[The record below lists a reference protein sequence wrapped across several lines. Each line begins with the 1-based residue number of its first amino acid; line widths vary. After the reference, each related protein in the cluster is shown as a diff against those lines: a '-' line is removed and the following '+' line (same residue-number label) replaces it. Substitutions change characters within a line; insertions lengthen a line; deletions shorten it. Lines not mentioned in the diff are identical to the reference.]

1 MKVLTS
7 GASGRHRNWRGV
19 NRFAL
24 LLATGLLVSAAG
36 CIIIPTP
43 GLDSGETRT
52 NIDKHTPEQ
61 FTPGRTTRAEVM
73 LALGEP
79 DAVSPDER
87 KLAYRREKIAAIW
100 IAGGGYG
107 GGGGGSFDTD
117 RYVVAEFDAAGRL
130 MKIAFDRYGLG
141 SLDPDKLLDTAAAI
155 TNRDPSVHFQ
165 AQANWLAGV
174 KDCKS
179 PGDPNAVW
187 VSGRLVLAATELRFY
202 GRGKFAN
209 EPPEFALSYAAM
221 QTVRLERFY
230 FCRLLV
236 IDGRA
241 GENHAFRVWGDPGSG
256 SERETVQAAHKFLR
270 SKINPPQ
277 P

>member
-1 MKVLTS
+1 MNVS
-7 GASGRHRNWRGV
+7 APVAPERPHPRRNIHCVWLL
-19 NRFAL
+19 FAL
-24 LLATGLLVSAAG
+24 LFVGVAG

-79 DAVSPDER
+79 DAVTPDER

-100 IAGGGYG
+100 LAGGGYG
-107 GGGGGSFDTD
+107 GGAGGSFDTD
-117 RYVVAEFDAAGRL
+117 RYVVAEFDATGRL
-130 MKIAFDRYGLG
+130 LKIAFDRYGLG
-141 SLDPDKLLDTAAAI
+141 SLDPDKLLDIAAVI
-155 TNRDPSVHFQ
+155 TNRDASVHFQ
-165 AQANWLAGV
+165 ARANWLAGV
-174 KDCKS
+174 KDYKS
-179 PGDPNAVW
+179 PGDPSAVW
-187 VSGRLVLAATELRFY
+187 VSGRLVLSATELRFY

-221 QTVRLERFY
+221 QAVRLERFY

-236 IDGRA
+236 IDGRG
-241 GENHAFRVWGDPGSG
+241 GENHAFRVWGDPAGR
-256 SERETVQAAHKFLR
+256 SERETVGAAYEFLR
-270 SKINPPQ
+270 SKINPGQ